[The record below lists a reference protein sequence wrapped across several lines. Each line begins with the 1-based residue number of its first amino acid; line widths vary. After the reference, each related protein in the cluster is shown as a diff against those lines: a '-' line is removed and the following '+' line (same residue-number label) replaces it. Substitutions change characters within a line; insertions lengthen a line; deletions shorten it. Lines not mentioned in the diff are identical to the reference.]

1 VLALPSKRIH
11 PGVKDGTLK
20 SDILDKLEELSPKAI
35 DEEETPE
42 DDKTDPRWDS
52 LKKLLTDK

>member
-1 VLALPSKRIH
+1 MIVLSVPFKRIH

-20 SDILDKLEELSPKAI
+20 TDVLDKLDALSPKE
-35 DEEETPE
+35 DKKEEENI
-42 DDKTDPRWDS
+42 DPRWEN